1 MQQRFIRA
9 KIEGEDKTWP
19 VLDVAYWIGLF
30 VIDVDTGESNRGIPA
45 PLHEVNIFATGTDE
59 VTLTAQ
65 LDGDDFCIPQNI
77 QDTQLRPT
85 SNIVTGES
93 NAGGNAPPSRGNL
106 PGLKASE
113 NRYAQAFIA

>member
-19 VLDVAYWIGLF
+19 VLDVAYW
-30 VIDVDTGESNRGIPA
+30 
-45 PLHEVNIFATGTDE
+45 
-59 VTLTAQ
+59 
-65 LDGDDFCIPQNI
+65 
-77 QDTQLRPT
+77 
-85 SNIVTGES
+85 IVTGES

-113 NRYAQAFIA
+113 NRYAQAIIA